1 MWLFAGNH
9 ALARI
14 LPQIYSENKEPIE
27 RSLSALIQLLH
38 NGEPAE
44 QNSLLQLC
52 GLVAKDKPRVNRL
65 LLSTRRWMI
74 SFCWINVL
82 DLLAVCLT
90 DTSLRTLV

>member
-1 MWLFAGNH
+1 MFAGNH

-27 RSLSALIQLLH
+27 KSLSALIQLLH

-65 LLSTRRWMI
+65 LLSTRRWLI
-74 SFCWINVL
+74 SCCGINVL
-82 DLLAVCLT
+82 DLLIVCSTDQSLT
-90 DTSLRTLV
+90 THV

>member
-1 MWLFAGNH
+1 MFAGNH

-65 LLSTRRWMI
+65 STRRLLI
-74 SFCWINVL
+74 SCCGINVL
-82 DLLAVCLT
+82 DLVTVWLT
-90 DTSLRTLV
+90 DPSLRTLV